1 MATSQKPS
9 QVILVDQGDGFLNG
23 LVPDFGRM
31 LDEQLASSSSL
42 GSPLSEASYRG
53 DVLRFNR
60 WRGDRPI
67 DKALIEKYL
76 KNLSRQDYS
85 PTYIT
90 RIRASIR
97 WYVNRIRDLLLDDAT
112 LRSLLP
118 LEERKSLIE
127 TAERCLVA
135 KAPRGSRAV
144 GIEAGRYIPVAEFHQ
159 LMRSCQED
167 DTKAGT
173 RDRAMLALAWQL
185 GPRVHEIAG
194 LTLKDITL
202 AEGKAPAYFVRIIGK
217 GNKQRPVTPKLAG
230 NAARYLQG
238 WLGIRGRAP
247 GALFCFI
254 SYKDNLKRL
263 DQNLTP
269 KTLHSILRAR
279 VENAGLPGTTWHD
292 FRRTILSDVI
302 AHAGLTTA
310 QHLAGHSS
318 SATTARYDRL
328 WRENVQEAI
337 DYRPD
342 ALAPFK

>member
-1 MATSQKPS
+1 MASKSS

-23 LVPDFGRM
+23 LVPDFERM
-31 LDEQLASSSSL
+31 LDEQLASSSAL
-42 GSPLSEASYRG
+42 GSQLSERSYRG
-53 DVLRFNR
+53 DILRFNR
-60 WRGDRPI
+60 WRSGRPI

-76 KNLSRQDYS
+76 KHLSRQAYS
-85 PTYIT
+85 PTYIS
-90 RIRASIR
+90 RILASIR

-112 LRSLLP
+112 LRTLLP
-118 LEERKSLIE
+118 SDERKSIIE

-135 KAPRGSRAV
+135 KAPRGSRAA
-144 GIEAGRYIPVAEFHQ
+144 GIEAGRYIPVTEFHR
-159 LMRSCQED
+159 LMKTCLHDLSP
-167 DTKAGT
+167 AGI
-173 RDRAMLALAWQL
+173 RDRAMIALAWQL

-194 LTLKDITL
+194 LGTKDITR
-202 AEGKAPAYFVRIIGK
+202 AGSKEPAYFIRIIGK
-217 GNKQRPVTPKLAG
+217 GNKQRPVTPKLSG

-238 WLGIRGRAP
+238 WLELRGSAP

-254 SYKDNLKRL
+254 SYRGNLKRM
-263 DQNLTP
+263 DRNLTP
-269 KTLHSILRAR
+269 KTLHSILKERIDR
-279 VENAGLPGTTWHD
+279 AGLPPTTWHD

-318 SATTARYDRL
+318 SAVTARYDRL

-342 ALAPFK
+342 APPPL